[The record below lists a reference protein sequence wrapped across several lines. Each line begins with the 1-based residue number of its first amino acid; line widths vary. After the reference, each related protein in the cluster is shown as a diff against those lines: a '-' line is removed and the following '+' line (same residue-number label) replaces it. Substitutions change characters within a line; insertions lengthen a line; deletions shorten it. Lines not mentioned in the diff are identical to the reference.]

1 MEVKGAEVERGGGGG
16 SRSRG
21 LRGHDVTI
29 QEVWG

>member
-1 MEVKGAEVERGGGGG
+1 MEVKGAEVEGGGGG